1 MRRKSFLVLES
12 PAARRA
18 RQGFQ
23 SASVRAIRARE
34 FHAQTCD
41 RSAVYRSAGPRLAQ
55 LCCFW
60 RPKSR
65 VLSLAHFS
73 AGVGRRSPEALRGSK
88 RTASQHGGHI
98 FWDEN
103 VSRETR
109 VLPRNGKKF
118 RGRCGTAEGGAAGR
132 DPSHPQARIGVPV
145 TPRHSA
151 AETKGARRLRGSKG
165 AAVREHGASGAI
177 SGGRDP
183 SAFGGRT

>member
-1 MRRKSFLVLES
+1 MDQ
-12 PAARRA
+12 RA
-18 RQGFQ
+18 RGSLNF
-23 SASVRAIRARE
+23 AVFGVRSRACCPWPIFRRE
-34 FHAQTCD
+34 W
-41 RSAVYRSAGPRLAQ
+41 G
-55 LCCFW
+55 
-60 RPKSR
+60 
-65 VLSLAHFS
+65 
-73 AGVGRRSPEALRGSK
+73 
-88 RTASQHGGHI
+88 GGHPRH
-98 FWDEN
+98 FGDQSERPRSM
-103 VSRETR
+103 VATFSGMKTCRETR

-183 SAFGGRT
+183 SAFGGRTRFKILDWGYQQSSEDGDRF